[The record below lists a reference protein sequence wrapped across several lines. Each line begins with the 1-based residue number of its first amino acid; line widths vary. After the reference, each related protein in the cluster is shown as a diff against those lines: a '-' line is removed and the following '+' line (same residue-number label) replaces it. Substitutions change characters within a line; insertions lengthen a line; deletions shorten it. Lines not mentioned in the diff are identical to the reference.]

1 MTENRFGPPPLVA
14 LPDPERRLLELE
26 FLHEFAQL
34 AAQARDWDELMRT
47 IIERTT
53 VALRVDVCS
62 LYLMDR
68 DGDRLTLAATNG
80 LDPNHVGKVSLAFGE
95 GITGNAAKRR
105 EPIQVPDVRLDPRF
119 KWVRGYDLQG
129 ITSMLSVPLTWND
142 RVVGVINTQTRASR
156 NFAAE
161 EIEFLVTIAALL
173 GGIVEKGRL
182 QTERERQLEA
192 LTALDVARAELLSLV
207 THELRTPLSVVR
219 AYLDLLG
226 DAAQGLGDPPPRA
239 SAEEWRT
246 AAIEQVARLDG
257 LVDSIL
263 VAVRR
268 DGVGTLQ
275 REPFDVSAVIRE
287 AIAELAPLFRAHRL
301 RFVQQDSVLA
311 IGDRMQF
318 RQVLE
323 HLLENESKYT
333 PPAGGVSVG
342 AWREGDEVRVWITD
356 EGPGIPIDQWER
368 VFDAFVRVDGT
379 RSRGSGIGL
388 FAARR
393 LMEAMGGR
401 VWLEANGY
409 GGSRFVLALPAA
421 DAATQI
427 GTGLAHPSSTADALE
442 RTEPIEPNEPARPIE
457 PNEPIAPRAQPVR

>member
-1 MTENRFGPPPLVA
+1 MTEDRFGPPPLDA

-80 LDPNHVGKVSLAFGE
+80 LDPNHVGKVSLALGE

-156 NFAAE
+156 NFTSE

-192 LTALDVARAELLSLV
+192 LTSLDVARAELLSLV

-268 DGVGTLQ
+268 DGVGALQ

-342 AWREGDEVRVWITD
+342 AWQEGDEVRVWITD

-393 LMEAMGGR
+393 LMEGMGGR

-421 DAATQI
+421 DVDPRGGA
-427 GTGLAHPSSTADALE
+427 GTGISQRADGAA
-442 RTEPIEPNEPARPIE
+442 RTEPSQPIEQAGPRAEPAR
-457 PNEPIAPRAQPVR
+457 

>member
-1 MTENRFGPPPLVA
+1 MTEDRFGPPPLDA

-268 DGVGTLQ
+268 DGVGALQ

-342 AWREGDEVRVWITD
+342 AWQEGDEVRVWITD

>member
-1 MTENRFGPPPLVA
+1 MAGTSARAGRPA
-14 LPDPERRLLELE
+14 ATKGRPDPQRRLRELE
-26 FLHEFAQL
+26 FLHEFAQQ
-34 AAQARDWDELMRT
+34 AAQARDLDELMRT

-53 VALRVDVCS
+53 TALRVDVCS

-68 DGDRLTLAATNG
+68 DGERLTLAATNG
-80 LDPNHVGKVSLAFGE
+80 LDPNHVGKVSLALGE
-95 GITGNAAKRR
+95 GVTGSAAKKRQ
-105 EPIQVPDVRLDPRF
+105 PIQVPDVTLDPRF

-129 ITSMLSVPLTWND
+129 ITSMLSVPLTWNET
-142 RVVGVINTQTRASR
+142 VVGVINAQTRASR
-156 NFAAE
+156 QFTPE

-182 QTERERQLEA
+182 QAERERQLEA

-207 THELRTPLSVVR
+207 THELRTPLAVVR

-226 DAAQGLGDPPPRA
+226 DAAQGIGDPPPRA
-239 SAEEWRT
+239 SAEEWRD
-246 AAIEQVARLDG
+246 AAVEQVTRLDG

-268 DGVGTLQ
+268 DGMGLLE
-275 REPFDVSAVIRE
+275 REPFDVSAATGDALV
-287 AIAELAPLFRAHRL
+287 ELAPLFRAHPL
-301 RFVQQDSVLA
+301 QFVRRADGLLG
-311 IGDRMQF
+311 IGDSSRF

-333 PPAGGVSVG
+333 PPGGGVSVG
-342 AWREGDEVRVWITD
+342 VWPEGDEVRVWVTD
-356 EGPGIPIDQWER
+356 EGPGIPREQWER
-368 VFDAFVRVDGT
+368 VFEAFVRVDSP

-393 LMEAMGGR
+393 LIEAMGGT
-401 VWLEANGY
+401 VWIEPNGY

-421 DAATQI
+421 
-427 GTGLAHPSSTADALE
+427 GS
-442 RTEPIEPNEPARPIE
+442 
-457 PNEPIAPRAQPVR
+457 

>member
-1 MTENRFGPPPLVA
+1 MASSRRAGCRPSANGSSRHSPRWTSPGRSSSA
-14 LPDPERRLLELE
+14 SSRTSCERRSPS
-26 FLHEFAQL
+26 F
-34 AAQARDWDELMRT
+34 
-47 IIERTT
+47 
-53 VALRVDVCS
+53 
-62 LYLMDR
+62 
-68 DGDRLTLAATNG
+68 
-80 LDPNHVGKVSLAFGE
+80 
-95 GITGNAAKRR
+95 
-105 EPIQVPDVRLDPRF
+105 
-119 KWVRGYDLQG
+119 
-129 ITSMLSVPLTWND
+129 
-142 RVVGVINTQTRASR
+142 
-156 NFAAE
+156 
-161 EIEFLVTIAALL
+161 
-173 GGIVEKGRL
+173 
-182 QTERERQLEA
+182 
-192 LTALDVARAELLSLV
+192 
-207 THELRTPLSVVR
+207 

-457 PNEPIAPRAQPVR
+457 PNEPIAPRAQPAR